1 MKRAAGGSV
10 LFLLLVIAS
19 AADARVSRIDI
30 LRREPFASGQQF
42 GNVGAYEKIVGRF
55 YGELDPALALN
66 AVIVDLDKAPR
77 NARGKV
83 EYSADFYILKPTDM
97 AKGNGALLY
106 DVNNR
111 GNKRALIQFNS
122 ARASNDP
129 TTPEEAGNGFLMRQG
144 FSVVWSGW
152 IPNLPTANNA
162 LRIEVPTATGG
173 SGPIEQTVWDEFL
186 FNNAT
191 TTAAKLTFK
200 AVGSE
205 AGAATLLVRGR
216 NSEEPAVVPRERW
229 EFVDAQTIRL
239 TPAGTAFQIG
249 AIYQL
254 IYKAADPVVSGI
266 GFAATRDLV
275 AFLRR
280 DAVDEAGT
288 ANPLAPAGSPAVDR
302 ALAHGTSQSGRYL
315 RDFVYR
321 GFNEDEANRIVFEA
335 INPHVATARL
345 FLNQRFAQPNRM
357 VHIAHGFMFF
367 PDVSFPFAYETQTDP
382 FTGASDGILAR
393 CTARANCP
401 KVIHTTTGTEYW
413 QSGQS
418 LITTDPLGRGD
429 GTAPPSVRIYHFAGT
444 QHVEIQTMPK
454 GICATPSNT
463 VDYRPLLR
471 AVLASLDRWAKDG
484 TPPPPSR
491 HPRIADGSLVDTAA
505 PGVTIPGLPPGKK
518 PNTRP
523 RFDYGPDFA
532 KGIIGKTLPVALPD
546 RYGVLVPKV
555 DADGNETGGIRLPDI
570 AIPTGTATGWSVRSA
585 TAGGAAE
592 LCYLD
597 GSFVPFA
604 RTKAERE
611 AKADTRPS
619 LEERYRDAADYAAK
633 VRSAAD
639 ALQQEGYLLPEDVE
653 RIAARA
659 SATAW

>member
-1 MKRAAGGSV
+1 
-10 LFLLLVIAS
+10 
-19 AADARVSRIDI
+19 
-30 LRREPFASGQQF
+30 
-42 GNVGAYEKIVGRF
+42 
-55 YGELDPALALN
+55 
-66 AVIVDLDKAPR
+66 
-77 NARGKV
+77 
-83 EYSADFYILKPTDM
+83 M

-191 TTAAKLTFK
+191 TTTAKLTFK

-205 AGAATLLVRGR
+205 AGAATLLVRSR

-505 PGVTIPGLPPGKK
+505 PGVTIPGLPPAKE

-570 AIPTGTATGWSVRSA
+570 AVPTGTATGWSVRSA
-585 TAGGAAE
+585 TAGGVAE

-633 VRSAAD
+633 VHSAAD

-659 SATAW
+659 SSTAW